1 MMTMLATLFR
11 EQMNKSKNVAN
22 KTEMTYSVSYP
33 TGLLPLD
40 LTTGYIQNV
49 NGEQKFE
56 LGISDGSINTLI
68 GDSGTGKTTLLV
80 AMACS
85 IIKPFRTSSI
95 FFEQAEVGTNI
106 QRIKNLS
113 GITDANGFTDRFIV
127 RDAGI
132 TIESIYD
139 RIKAVYDIK
148 TNNPEI
154 YQYDTGLV
162 DLKGQK
168 VFKYEPTVFIIDSI
182 KLVTSQNK
190 MYAGIGAYETAD
202 QKGDDKVTN
211 MDGAQEA
218 GSVAVYLKKMVPLC
232 RLANIIMILVNHIT
246 HSIPANSR
254 IPQKSEFPFL
264 KQNEHLGSAKLL
276 HYISNIML
284 RLDIVSKLIP
294 GKDTNPYGVDG
305 SIVQIDIVKNRTNKS
320 GRARCNLIF
329 DQSTGFDNEYS
340 MLLMLKE
347 YEVLEGTG
355 AYLRLPGYD
364 TTFSVRNFKQKLHSD
379 PEFCQAFNMTCF
391 NFIRKTLE
399 DEYNHIQEQ
408 LKLNSGSSSI
418 YSSVLSQFG
427 IGESPVY
434 ADEVGKASDSKKKK
448 KSVTALMAESVN
460 NASIKQD
467 TMEAEDSGEYD
478 NIDD

>member
-1 MMTMLATLFR
+1 MTMLATLFR
-11 EQMNKSKNVAN
+11 EQMSKSKNVAN

-85 IIKPFRTSSI
+85 VIKPFRTSSI

-113 GITDANGFTDRFIV
+113 GITDENGFTDRFIV

-139 RIKAVYDIK
+139 RVKAVYDIK
-148 TNNPEI
+148 TANPSA
-154 YQYDTGLV
+154 YQYDTGMT
-162 DLKGQK
+162 DMKGEK
-168 VFKYEPTVFIIDSI
+168 IYKYEPTVFIIDSI
-182 KLVTSQNK
+182 KLVTSQSK
-190 MYAGIGAYETAD
+190 MYSGIGAYESAED
-202 QKGDDKVTN
+202 KGNDKVTN
-211 MDGAQEA
+211 MDGATEA

-246 HSIPANSR
+246 HSIPVNSR

-264 KQNEHLGSAKLL
+264 KQGEHLGSAKLL
-276 HYISNIML
+276 HYISNVML
-284 RLDIVSKLIP
+284 RLDIVTKLIP

-347 YEVLEGTG
+347 NEVLEGSG
-355 AYLRLPGYD
+355 AYLRFPGFD
-364 TTFSVRNFKQKLHSD
+364 EFSFSVKNFKQKLHSD
-379 PEFCQAFNMTCF
+379 PDFCNAFNVTCF
-391 NFIRKTLE
+391 NFIKKTLV
-399 DEYNHIQEQ
+399 DEYNRIQEQ
-408 LKLNSGSSSI
+408 LNYNSGSSSI
-418 YSSVLSQFG
+418 YNSVLSQFG
-427 IGESPVY
+427 IGSAPVY
-434 ADEVGKASDSKKKK
+434 ADDAAVKSSKKKK
-448 KSVTALMAESVN
+448 EAPSIADKVNTVSISKDTA
-460 NASIKQD
+460 
-467 TMEAEDSGEYD
+467 EAEDIGEYD
-478 NIDD
+478 NIDE